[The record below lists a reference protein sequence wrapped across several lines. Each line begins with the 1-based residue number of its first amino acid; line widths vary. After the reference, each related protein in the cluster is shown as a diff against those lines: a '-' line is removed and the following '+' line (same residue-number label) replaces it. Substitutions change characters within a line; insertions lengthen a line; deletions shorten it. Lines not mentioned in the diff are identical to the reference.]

1 MLLLYN
7 IFMCKIKILSFL
19 WLTYNNLNKILPSDS
34 ETNFI
39 TLKTVNSGNDERY
52 DNQKCNY
59 NYNEYINVTM
69 LANIRKYIRN
79 KNIIHE
85 LQDNNTCIH
94 QKLNIIE
101 KYTHIYQDKNRI
113 AEFNLFAG
121 NLLNEFYDDVF

>member
-1 MLLLYN
+1 
-7 IFMCKIKILSFL
+7 MCKIKILSFL

-39 TLKTVNSGNDERY
+39 TFKTVNSGNDERY
-52 DNQKCNY
+52 DNQKYNY

-94 QKLNIIE
+94 RKLNIIE
-101 KYTHIYQDKNRI
+101 KYTNIYQDKNRI
-113 AEFNLFAG
+113 AEFNLLAG